1 MLTAGMVFRLQRN
14 GIEYLWRLKGGIFRC
29 RICRN
34 RDYPYYQQ
42 RWQAKKKRN
51 SFIPFPF
58 FVGQNRKFET
68 VADGEIRVGRAGETA
83 RRPKRPAT
91 NRSKQPAPTY
101 FTNNQE
107 KKCLQ
112 IFWMSAEKVES
123 VKRND
128 SKPSV
133 LISSL
138 GPLPFWLLGFLFLVW
153 MPSLRI
159 ASGLSCNH

>member
-1 MLTAGMVFRLQRN
+1 MVGTRVGLN
-14 GIEYLWRLKGGIFRC
+14 GIEYLWRLKGGSLDAVFVEIG
-29 RICRN
+29 IILITN
-34 RDYPYYQQ
+34 KGD
-42 RWQAKKKRN
+42 KLKRKEIVL
-51 SFIPFPF
+51 FLFLF
-58 FVGQNRKFET
+58 FVRQNRKFET

-83 RRPKRPAT
+83 GRPKRPAP

-133 LISSL
+133 LISSF
-138 GPLPFWLLGFLFLVW
+138 GPPLPFWLFGFRFLVW
-153 MPSLRI
+153 IPSLRI
-159 ASGLSCNH
+159 ASGLCYDQ